1 MKAYL
6 KNMAAI
12 GFLILFLPYT
22 ITLLVNG
29 RQGIHQEQQLPELEY
44 RVLYGL
50 LQEDLS
56 WMADG
61 TLELMAVLYRT
72 ECVRDPE
79 GRLESEALT
88 EAYGETYERIFQ
100 AVERTQGQV
109 VAIQGEY
116 RELPYHAVSAGST
129 RKGEILG
136 EEFSYVSA
144 VDCPD
149 DLKSDAFLQICY
161 LTNEELAETLGYA
174 DPGEEPS
181 ETLAGEIVL
190 ERDSAEYVINVVY
203 GEKSWT
209 GENFRSLLHLP
220 SSCFWLEPS
229 EGKVRITVKGSGHGF
244 GISLYTADC
253 MVRDGADYMEII
265 QKFYENAECITI
277 T

>member
-12 GFLILFLPYT
+12 GFLVLFLPYT
-22 ITLLVNG
+22 ITLLANG

-61 TLELMAVLYRT
+61 TLDLMAVLYRT
-72 ECVRDPE
+72 EYVRDPE
-79 GRLESEALT
+79 KAAKSDRLT
-88 EAYGETYERIFQ
+88 EAYGENYDRVFR

-109 VAIQGEY
+109 VTIQGEY

-129 RKGEILG
+129 RKGELLG
-136 EEFSYVSA
+136 EEYSYVSA
-144 VDCPD
+144 VDCPE
-149 DLKSDAFLQICY
+149 DLESESFLQICY
-161 LTNEELAETLGYA
+161 LTEEELSEVLNAGNSAEGLRL
-174 DPGEEPS
+174 EEI
-181 ETLAGEIVL
+181 LL
-190 ERDSAEYVINVVY
+190 ERDSAEYVTNVVY

-209 GENFRSLLHLP
+209 GENFRALLHLP
-220 SSCFWLEPS
+220 SSCFWLELS

-244 GISLYTADC
+244 GISLYTADR
-253 MVRDGADYMEII
+253 MVRDGAGYMEII